1 MLAKLQREQP
11 VENTEIITLA
21 YHVDYWDYLGWK
33 DEFSLPKY
41 GQRQSEYV
49 RAFGLKSNYTPQMVI
64 DGKKEF
70 VGSRYSQ
77 AVSQIGDESD
87 NKKGKVE
94 ITLNK
99 ELLKPSLKVEIAELD
114 TKEDSDIWLAIS
126 EDDLETDV
134 KRGEN
139 KGRKLSHSSVVRELQ
154 QIGFVAAGE
163 KKFETVK
170 SVNLNKKWKKKSLNF
185 IVFAQNKN
193 SKNIVAIGK
202 EKLK

>member
-1 MLAKLQREQP
+1 MAKLEKEQP

-49 RAFGLKSNYTPQMVI
+49 RAFGLNSNYTPQMVI
-64 DGKKEF
+64 DGRKEF

-77 AVSQIGDESD
+77 AVMQIGEETA
-87 NKKGKVE
+87 NRKGEIK
-94 ITLNK
+94 ITLKK
-99 ELLKPSLKVEIAELD
+99 ELLIPSLKINISELD
-114 TKEDSDIWLAIS
+114 TKEDSDVWLVIS

-139 KGRKLSHSSVVRELQ
+139 SGKKLSHSSVVRDLQ
-154 QIGFVAAGE
+154 QIGYVAAGE
-163 KKFETVK
+163 NAFETEK
-170 SVNLNKKWKKKSLNF
+170 SVKLDKEWKEKNLNF

-193 SKNIVAIGK
+193 SRYIVAIGK
-202 EKLK
+202 VKLK